1 MSQTAAC
8 VSCPARLYWAL
19 RNQRRGPLLRR
30 DIAASCARS
39 CGVSCNPCPPCVRSQ
54 AVPSSPLAVIHW
66 LSSNR
71 LGMRAQPL
79 CPSAAAHPPRFG
91 PVGAMLAGRDGAYR
105 RWLHAPPRTPAGP
118 PKVFGGGG
126 GAKGH
131 PAGRARLWGVFS
143 PPG

>member
-19 RNQRRGPLLRR
+19 LNQRRGPLLRR
-30 DIAASCARS
+30 DIAPSCARC

-91 PVGAMLAGRDGAYR
+91 PVGAMLAGGNGAYR
-105 RWLHAPPRTPAGP
+105 RASPAPPPNP
-118 PKVFGGGG
+118 PV
-126 GAKGH
+126 
-131 PAGRARLWGVFS
+131 PPRVFS
-143 PPG
+143 PGGEPKTPPAAAPVCGG